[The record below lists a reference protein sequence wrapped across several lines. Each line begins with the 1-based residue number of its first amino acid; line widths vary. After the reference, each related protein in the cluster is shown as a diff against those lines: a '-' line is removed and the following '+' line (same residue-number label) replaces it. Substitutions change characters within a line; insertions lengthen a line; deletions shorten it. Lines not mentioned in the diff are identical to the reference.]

1 MITFWF
7 FDSALELSRKF
18 ENKGKILLDLGI
30 KSWLPDAKREIIY
43 LLPETKST
51 FSQIVDLLLKFLFM
65 FSKFQL

>member
-30 KSWLPDAKREIIY
+30 KL
-43 LLPETKST
+43 ST
-51 FSQIVDLLLKFLFM
+51 IR
-65 FSKFQL
+65 